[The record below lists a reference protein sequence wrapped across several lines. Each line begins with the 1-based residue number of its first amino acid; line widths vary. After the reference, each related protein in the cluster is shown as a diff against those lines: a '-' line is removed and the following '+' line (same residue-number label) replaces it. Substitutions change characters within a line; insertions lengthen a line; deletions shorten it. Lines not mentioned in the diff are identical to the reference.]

1 MITIL
6 DSTIEVLE
14 VLLVLDLFIPLLLYI
29 ALLNLS
35 LLAACTCRWG
45 PGAPESISPVGSES
59 ADLSRQHLR

>member
-14 VLLVLDLFIPLLLYI
+14 VLLVLDLFIPLLLFV

-35 LLAACTCRWG
+35 LLAACT
-45 PGAPESISPVGSES
+45 
-59 ADLSRQHLR
+59 